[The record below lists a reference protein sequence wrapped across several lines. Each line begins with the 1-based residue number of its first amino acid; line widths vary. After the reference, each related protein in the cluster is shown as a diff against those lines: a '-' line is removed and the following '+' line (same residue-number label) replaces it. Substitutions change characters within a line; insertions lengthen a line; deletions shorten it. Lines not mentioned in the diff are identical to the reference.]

1 MGYLNKHI
9 TMKIIIVILALL
21 AVAMCAEVGTMTL
34 NLQAT
39 FHYEDPFYSTHSPYC
54 TGSREGNAMGY
65 DGLDDYWGCMPET
78 FGRENKCYQ
87 DYPNGTT
94 ATPMP
99 IYVDYTDSA
108 HPEGIVRC
116 ALVCSG
122 AATGNCGPRAECMI
136 LPGIAQ
142 AQVGVCLYRKK

>member
-1 MGYLNKHI
+1 
-9 TMKIIIVILALL
+9 MKIIIAILALL
-21 AVAMCAEVGTMTL
+21 AVAMCAQTNTVTINKNFI

-39 FHYEDPFYSTHSPYC
+39 FHYEDPFFSTHSPYC
-54 TGSREGNAMGY
+54 TGSREGNAMTY
-65 DGLDDYWGCMPET
+65 DGLDEYFGCMPET

-99 IYVDYTDSA
+99 IFVDYTNKD
-108 HPEGIVRC
+108 HPEGVVRC

-136 LPGIAQ
+136 LPGLAQ
-142 AQVGVCLYRKK
+142 AQVGVCLYKRQ

>member
-1 MGYLNKHI
+1 
-9 TMKIIIVILALL
+9 MKIIIAILALL
-21 AVAMCAEVGTMTL
+21 AVAMCAQTNTVTINRNFI

-39 FHYEDPFYSTHSPYC
+39 YHYEDPFAASHGKPYC
-54 TGSREGNAMGY
+54 NSARENSEGQSY
-65 DGLDDYWGCMPET
+65 DGLDEYFGCMPLT

-99 IYVDYTDSA
+99 IFVDKDQN
-108 HPEGIVRC
+108 VRC

-136 LPGIAQ
+136 LPGLAQ
-142 AQVGVCLYRKK
+142 AQVGVCLYKRQ